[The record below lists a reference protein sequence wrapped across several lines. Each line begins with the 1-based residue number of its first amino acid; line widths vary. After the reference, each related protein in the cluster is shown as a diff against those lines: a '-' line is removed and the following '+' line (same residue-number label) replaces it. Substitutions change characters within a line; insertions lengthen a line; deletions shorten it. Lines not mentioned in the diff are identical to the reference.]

1 MAFAAVKGLSQA
13 AILSAPAT
21 APVSSKTLAE
31 AQQRARYFYR
41 EVRRWWTEV
50 LPKQTGLHP
59 SETQPLGSACEGAA
73 VGATRAAHT
82 LRSAA
87 TRSGAPVCLRAACS
101 VRFALI
107 VGAPLERCRFAARS
121 LG

>member
-59 SETQPLGSACEGAA
+59 SETQPLGSACEAAA
-73 VGATRAAHT
+73 VGALQSCAHAAQCGDAQ
-82 LRSAA
+82 RSACVSA
-87 TRSGAPVCLRAACS
+87 
-101 VRFALI
+101 
-107 VGAPLERCRFAARS
+107 RCVQC
-121 LG
+121 